1 MLPIGWN
8 SKLGSIPS
16 FEMRSDHMSRVG
28 KFLQEHGVAAMLIAA
43 IATLA
48 ASSQAAP
55 PTAPVAAPKP
65 ASTKHV
71 MSPYAR
77 AASQRERLGQPP
89 VGHAPTSVQ
98 GMGKTRKSHTG
109 APSK

>member
-1 MLPIGWN
+1 
-8 SKLGSIPS
+8 
-16 FEMRSDHMSRVG
+16 MSRVG

-43 IATLA
+43 IATMA
-48 ASSQAAP
+48 ASSQAATL
-55 PTAPVAAPKP
+55 TAPAAPKP
-65 ASTKHV
+65 ASKKHV
-71 MSPYAR
+71 VSPYAR

-98 GMGKTRKSHTG
+98 GMGKARKSHTG

>member
-1 MLPIGWN
+1 
-8 SKLGSIPS
+8 
-16 FEMRSDHMSRVG
+16 MSRVG

-43 IATLA
+43 IATIA
-48 ASSQAAP
+48 ASSQAAA
-55 PTAPVAAPKP
+55 PTASTAPAAAPKP
-65 ASTKHV
+65 APKKHV
-71 MSPYAR
+71 VSPYAR

-98 GMGKTRKSHTG
+98 GMGKARKSHTG

>member
-1 MLPIGWN
+1 
-8 SKLGSIPS
+8 
-16 FEMRSDHMSRVG
+16 MSRVG

-43 IATLA
+43 IATMA
-48 ASSQAAP
+48 ASSQAAT
-55 PTAPVAAPKP
+55 PTAPAAAPKP
-65 ASTKHV
+65 ASKKHV
-71 MSPYAR
+71 VSPYAR

-98 GMGKTRKSHTG
+98 GMGKARKSHTG